1 MAVAHLALDLRARNE
16 RRHGV
21 HNDNIDGVG
30 AHERLG
36 DLERLFAGI
45 RLRNEQRIYVYAERG
60 RIDRVKC
67 VLHVDKRRVAA
78 HFLAFGDAVER
89 QGGLTGGFR
98 PVDLNDSAAR
108 QTADTE
114 RESSEREPV
123 EIASTCMPLFWPRRI
138 TAPSPNCFLICV
150 NAVSSA
156 LRLSSGLM
164 SSTFL
169 LTGFYFPSPWLY
181 PHFF

>member
-1 MAVAHLALDLRARNE
+1 MAVAHFALDLRARHE
-16 RRHGV
+16 RR
-21 HNDNIDGVG
+21 DGVDHDDVDRAG

-98 PVDLNDSAAR
+98 PVDLDDAAAR
-108 QTADTE
+108 HTAHAQRNHQTGGNVV
-114 RESSEREPV
+114 SFHSHN
-123 EIASTCMPLFWPRRI
+123 SLPRSR
-138 TAPSPNCFLICV
+138 SV
-150 NAVSSA
+150 MV
-156 LRLSSGLM
+156 
-164 SSTFL
+164 
-169 LTGFYFPSPWLY
+169 
-181 PHFF
+181 